1 MSGTGSTHVIA
12 GWILMLVSL
21 AYVAMLFGIAY
32 FGDSRPLYPSRPALR
47 PIVYSLALAVYCS
60 SWTFYGAVGSA
71 AKSSL
76 SFLPIYL
83 GPILLFAFGSG
94 LIERLTRVAK
104 INNIT
109 SIADFISSRFGK
121 SNALGALVTVIAV
134 TAAVPYIA
142 LQFKAVAMSI
152 GVLSGH
158 PQSTASVPL
167 LSDSAFYVAM
177 QLALFSIL
185 FGTRRIDATEHHH
198 GMMLAIAAESAIKL
212 IAFVAIGI
220 YALNI
225 PRIADATTI
234 GILDEVARDGLPPG
248 FVAQTLLAFTAMF
261 CLPRQFQVGVVECEN
276 PADVRKSRRLFPLYL
291 VAICLLVLP
300 IVNAGRSVAAGTNLP
315 PDAWL
320 LWLPLAHDQSALT
333 ILAYVGGF
341 SAATGMVIV
350 ASVALA
356 TMISNDLVM
365 PALLRIRVLRL
376 EQRNDLSSIVLGI
389 RRIAII
395 ALAVLALLYYRS
407 ITHAQGLASIGL
419 LAFAAV
425 AQFAPA
431 IIAGLYW
438 RGASRKGVL
447 TGLMLGFSVW
457 LYTLLLPNMAI
468 AGWYDSTWVRSG
480 PFGLDWLRPHALFN
494 LSGWDSITHGTFWSL
509 MVNIGACVFVSLR
522 FRPSIEERL
531 RAARFLD
538 IGAERTAGTMS
549 DWGGRVSVSDLRMI
563 VGRILGERNATRAF
577 QEYAL
582 ATGKPIEE
590 HGTVERLLFQHA
602 ERALAAAIGSASAR
616 RMLTTAL
623 RGTGLDFN
631 EAAALLD
638 DASQELRFNRELL
651 STTLENIS
659 QGISVV
665 DAEMRMVSWNR
676 RYLEMFDYPNGLVY
690 VGRPI
695 ADMIRYNAERGDC
708 GPGNVDEHVQKR
720 LRHMR
725 LGTAHVFQRQ
735 RADGSVLEM
744 RGQQLPGGGFVT
756 TFTDVTD
763 YKKVEKALTEANET
777 LEQRVASRTSELLQA
792 LDAQEQAKLEA
803 QAANQSK
810 SRFLAAA
817 SHDLLQ
823 PLNAARLFTTALRQ
837 QPGLDEQSSQ
847 LAERIDTAFRVAEVL
862 LESLLESSRLDAGK
876 YRSEKIDIAFEELIS
891 PLQQQFSLLA
901 QRRGLEFRAI
911 ASRAI
916 VHTDPHLMRRILQN
930 FCTNAL
936 RYTRSGRVVIG
947 LRHRGDHVRIEVW
960 DTGPGISA
968 DHLNR
973 IFDEFHRVEAGS
985 PWGEHGLGLGL
996 AICERIA
1003 RILEHRIAV
1012 RSWPGS
1018 GSCFSIEVPIVAMRV
1033 RGEPLPAR
1041 PTPVL
1046 GLMPALHVLCL
1057 DNEPSI
1063 LEGMS
1068 ALLTRW
1074 GLSCDLATNQ
1084 DEAMHA
1090 LLARNPDLILIDLHL
1105 DSGVDGIDV
1114 LGELRRRSGS
1124 TSPAAVITADGS
1136 PELKQ
1141 RARELGLSVLLKP
1154 IRPGALRALL
1164 SALSR
1169 RSAEA
1174 IGDRSDEVQF
1184 RDFPESHDG
1193 ALAAEESERSS
1204 PLVP

>member
-1 MSGTGSTHVIA
+1 MIA

-83 GPILLFAFGSG
+83 GPILLFLFGSG
-94 LIERLTRVAK
+94 MIERLTRVAK
-104 INNIT
+104 ANNIT

-121 SNALGALVTVIAV
+121 SNALGALVTLIAV
-134 TAAVPYIA
+134 TAAIPYIA
-142 LQFKAVAMSI
+142 LQFKAVALSI
-152 GVLSGH
+152 SVLSGH
-158 PQSTASVPL
+158 PQSGASAPL

-220 YALNI
+220 FALKI
-225 PRIADATTI
+225 PWNAD
-234 GILDEVARDGLPPG
+234 GKSLDIVEEVVRDGLPAG
-248 FVAQTLLAFTAMF
+248 FFAQTLLAFTAMF

-276 PADVRKSRRLFPLYL
+276 PADVRKSRRLFPVYL
-291 VAICLLVLP
+291 LVICVLVLP
-300 IVNAGRSVAAGTNLP
+300 IVNAGRTVAAGTTLP

-320 LWLPLAHDQSALT
+320 LWLPLVHDQSALT

-356 TMISNDLVM
+356 TMISNDLIM
-365 PALLRIRVLRL
+365 PALLRIRALKL

-389 RRIAII
+389 RRVAII
-395 ALAVLALLYYRS
+395 GLALLALAYYRA
-407 ITHAQGLASIGL
+407 ITHTQGLASIGL

-447 TGLMLGFSVW
+447 IGLLLGFGLW
-457 LYTLLLPNMAI
+457 LYTLLLPNMAM
-468 AGWYDSTWVRSG
+468 AGWYDSQWVQSG
-480 PFGLDWLRPHALFN
+480 PFGLDWLRPHALFK

-509 MVNIGACVFVSLR
+509 MVNIAACVFVSLR

-538 IGAERTAGTMS
+538 IDAERGTSTIS
-549 DWGGRVSVSDLRMI
+549 DWGGRVSVADLRMI
-563 VGRILGERNATRAF
+563 VGRILGERNANRMF
-577 QEYAL
+577 EEYVL
-582 ATGKPIEE
+582 AAGKRISES
-590 HGTVERLLFQHA
+590 GTADRLLFQHA

-623 RGTGLDFN
+623 RGTGLDFS

-651 STTLENIS
+651 FNTLENIS

-665 DAEMRMVSWNR
+665 DAQMHMVSWNR
-676 RYLEMFDYPNGLVY
+676 RYIEMFDYPSGLVY

-695 ADMIRYNAERGDC
+695 ADLIRYNAERGDC
-708 GPGNVDEHVQKR
+708 GPGDVDEHVQKR

-725 LGTAHVFQRQ
+725 LGTAHVFTRA
-735 RADGSVLEM
+735 RADGRVLEM

-763 YKKVEKALTEANET
+763 YKQVERALIEANET
-777 LEQRVASRTSELLQA
+777 LEQRVASRTSELSHA
-792 LDAQEQAKLEA
+792 LEAQEQAKLEA
-803 QAANQSK
+803 QAANLSK

-837 QPGLDEQSSQ
+837 QPALDEESGQ

-876 YRSEKIDIAFEELIS
+876 YRSEKVDIAFEELVA
-891 PLQQQFSLLA
+891 PLQQQFVLLS
-901 QRRGLEFRAI
+901 QRRGLEFRVV

-916 VHTDPHLMRRILQN
+916 VHTDPNLMRRILQN

-936 RYTRSGRVVIG
+936 RYTRSGRVVLG

-968 DHLNR
+968 EHLER
-973 IFDEFHRVEAGS
+973 IFDEFHRVEGSS

-1003 RILEHRIAV
+1003 RILDHRLAV

-1018 GSCFSIEVPIVAMRV
+1018 GSCFSVEVPFVAMRA
-1033 RGEPLPAR
+1033 RGEPLPSR
-1041 PTPVL
+1041 PAPVL
-1046 GLMPALHVLCL
+1046 GLMPALHVLCI

-1063 LEGMS
+1063 LEGMA
-1068 ALLTRW
+1068 ALLSRW

-1084 DEAMHA
+1084 DEALQA
-1090 LLARNPDLILIDLHL
+1090 LRRRNPDLILIDLHL
-1105 DSGVDGIDV
+1105 DSGIDGMDV
-1114 LGELRRRSGS
+1114 LAELRRLNG
-1124 TSPAAVITADGS
+1124 TKAPAALITADGS

-1141 RARELGLSVLLKP
+1141 RARDLGLSVLLKP

-1164 SALSR
+1164 SAFSR
-1169 RSAEA
+1169 RPAEA
-1174 IGDRSDEVQF
+1174 DE
-1184 RDFPESHDG
+1184 EG
-1193 ALAAEESERSS
+1193 EESAPAPSAADEQEQTRRTDDPDRPQ
-1204 PLVP
+1204 PLAPVED

>member
-1 MSGTGSTHVIA
+1 MIA

-83 GPILLFAFGSG
+83 GPILLFLFGSG

-104 INNIT
+104 ANNIT

-121 SNALGALVTVIAV
+121 SNALGALVTLIAV
-134 TAAVPYIA
+134 TAAIPYIA
-142 LQFKAVAMSI
+142 LQFKAVALSI
-152 GVLSGH
+152 SVLSGH
-158 PQSTASVPL
+158 PQSSASAPL

-198 GMMLAIAAESAIKL
+198 GMMLAIAVESAIKL
-212 IAFVAIGI
+212 IAFIAIGI
-220 YALNI
+220 FALRI
-225 PRIADATTI
+225 PWTTASPSMDI
-234 GILDEVARDGLPPG
+234 VEEIVRDGLPAG
-248 FVAQTLLAFTAMF
+248 FFAQTLLAFTAMF

-276 PADVRKSRRLFPLYL
+276 PADVRKSRRLFPVYL
-291 VAICLLVLP
+291 LVICVLVLP
-300 IVNAGRSVAAGTNLP
+300 IVNAGRTVAAGTTLP

-320 LWLPLAHDQSALT
+320 LWLPLAHDQTALT

-356 TMISNDLVM
+356 TMISNDLIM
-365 PALLRIRVLRL
+365 PALLRIRALKL

-389 RRIAII
+389 RRVAII
-395 ALAVLALLYYRS
+395 GLALLALAYYRA
-407 ITHAQGLASIGL
+407 ITHTQGLASIGL

-447 TGLMLGFSVW
+447 IGLLLGFGLW
-457 LYTLLLPNMAI
+457 LYTLLLPNMAM
-468 AGWYDSTWVRSG
+468 AGWYDSQWVQSG
-480 PFGLDWLRPHALFN
+480 PFGLDWLRPHALFK

-509 MVNIGACVFVSLR
+509 MVNIAACVFVSLR

-538 IGAERTAGTMS
+538 IDAERGTSTIS
-549 DWGGRVSVSDLRMI
+549 DWGGRVSVADLRMI
-563 VGRILGERNATRAF
+563 VGRILGERNANRMF
-577 QEYAL
+577 EEYVL
-582 ATGKPIEE
+582 AAGKRISES
-590 HGTVERLLFQHA
+590 GTADRLLFQHA

-623 RGTGLDFN
+623 RGTGLDFS

-651 STTLENIS
+651 SNTLENIS

-676 RYLEMFDYPNGLVY
+676 RYIEMFDYPVGLVY

-695 ADMIRYNAERGDC
+695 ADLIRYNAERGDC
-708 GPGNVDEHVQKR
+708 GPGDVDEHVQKR

-725 LGTAHVFQRQ
+725 LGTAHVFQRE
-735 RADGSVLEM
+735 RADGRVLEM

-763 YKKVEKALTEANET
+763 YKQVEKALIEANET

-803 QAANQSK
+803 QAANLSK

-837 QPGLDEQSSQ
+837 QPALDEESGQ

-876 YRSEKIDIAFEELIS
+876 YRSEKVDIAFEELVA
-891 PLQQQFSLLA
+891 PLQQQFVLLS
-901 QRRGLEFRAI
+901 QRRGLEFRVV

-916 VHTDPHLMRRILQN
+916 VHTDPNLMRRILQN

-936 RYTRSGRVVIG
+936 RYTRSGRVVVG
-947 LRHRGDHVRIEVW
+947 LRGRGEHVRIEVW

-968 DHLNR
+968 EHLER
-973 IFDEFHRVEAGS
+973 IFDEFHRVEGNS

-1003 RILEHRIAV
+1003 HILDHRLEV

-1018 GSCFSIEVPIVAMRV
+1018 GSCFSVEVPLVAMRA
-1033 RGEPLPAR
+1033 RGDPLPIK
-1041 PTPVL
+1041 PIPVL

-1068 ALLTRW
+1068 ALLLRW
-1074 GLSCDLATNQ
+1074 GLTCDLATNQ
-1084 DEAMHA
+1084 DEALQA
-1090 LLARNPDLILIDLHL
+1090 LLKRNPDLILIDLHL
-1105 DSGVDGIDV
+1105 DSGINGIDV
-1114 LGELRRRSGS
+1114 LDALRRLSG
-1124 TSPAAVITADGS
+1124 TQSPAALITADGS

-1141 RARELGLSVLLKP
+1141 RARDLGLSVLLKP
-1154 IRPGALRALL
+1154 VRPGALRALL

-1169 RSAEA
+1169 RSGKAAEA
-1174 IGDRSDEVQF
+1174 GGETAQSPSSVDADPAQ
-1184 RDFPESHDG
+1184 P
-1193 ALAAEESERSS
+1193 LASLEEER
-1204 PLVP
+1204 

>member
-1 MSGTGSTHVIA
+1 MIA
-12 GWILMLVSL
+12 GWILILVSL

-71 AKSSL
+71 AQSSL

-83 GPILLFAFGSG
+83 GPILLYLFGSG

-104 INNIT
+104 TNNIT
-109 SIADFISSRFGK
+109 SIADFVSSRFGK
-121 SNALGALVTVIAV
+121 SNALGALVTLIAV
-134 TAAVPYIA
+134 TAAIPYIA

-158 PQSTASVPL
+158 PQSTGPVPL
-167 LSDSAFYVAM
+167 LNDSAFYIAM

-212 IAFVAIGI
+212 IAFVAIGV

-225 PRIADATTI
+225 SSVADITPVSVLA
-234 GILDEVARDGLPPG
+234 EVTRDGLPSG

-291 VAICLLVLP
+291 LVICLLVLP
-300 IVNAGRSVAAGTNLP
+300 IVNAGRSVAAGTSLP

-320 LWLPLAHDQSALT
+320 LWLPLAHDRTALT
-333 ILAYVGGF
+333 LLAYVGGF

-356 TMISNDLVM
+356 TMISNDLIM
-365 PALLRIRVLRL
+365 PALLRIRALRL
-376 EQRNDLSSIVLGI
+376 EERNDLSSIVLGI
-389 RRIAII
+389 RRVAII
-395 ALAVLALLYYRS
+395 VLALLALAYYRS
-407 ITHAQGLASIGL
+407 ITHTQGLASIGL

-447 TGLMLGFSVW
+447 IGLTFGFLLW

-468 AGWYDSTWVRSG
+468 SGWFDSQWIQNG
-480 PFGLDWLRPHALFN
+480 PFGLDWLRPNALFN
-494 LSGWDSITHGTFWSL
+494 LSGWDPITHGTFWSL
-509 MVNIGACVFVSLR
+509 MVNIAACVFVSLR

-538 IGAERTAGTMS
+538 TGVERTSSSMS
-549 DWGGRVSVSDLRMI
+549 DWGGRVSVADLRVI
-563 VGRILGERNATRAF
+563 VGRILGERNANRMF
-577 QEYAL
+577 EEYAL
-582 ATGKPIEE
+582 AAGKIIGEG
-590 HGTVERLLFQHA
+590 GTADRMLFQHA

-623 RGTGLDFN
+623 RGTGMDFS

-676 RYLEMFDYPNGLVY
+676 RYIEMFGYPNGLVY

-695 ADMIRYNAERGDC
+695 ADLIRYNAERGDC
-708 GPGNVDEHVQKR
+708 GPGGVDEHVQKR

-725 LGTAHVFQRQ
+725 LGTAHVFQRE
-735 RADGSVLEM
+735 RADGHVLEM

-763 YKKVEKALTEANET
+763 YKQVEKALTEANET

-803 QAANQSK
+803 QAANLSK

-837 QPGLDEQSSQ
+837 QPALDEESTR

-876 YRSEKIDIAFEELIS
+876 YRSEKIDIAFEELVA
-891 PLQQQFSLLA
+891 PLQQQFVLLS
-901 QRRGLEFRAI
+901 QRRGLEFRVI

-936 RYTRSGRVVIG
+936 RYTRSGRVVLG
-947 LRHRGDHVRIEVW
+947 LRHSGDHVRIEVW

-968 DHLNR
+968 EHLER
-973 IFDEFHRVEAGS
+973 IFDEFHRVEGNS

-1003 RILEHRIAV
+1003 RILDHRLAV
-1012 RSWPGS
+1012 RSWPGA
-1018 GSCFSIEVPIVAMRV
+1018 GSCFSVEVPFVAMRV
-1033 RGEPLPAR
+1033 RGEPLPTR

-1063 LEGMS
+1063 LEGMA

-1074 GLSCDLATNQ
+1074 GLTCDLATNQ
-1084 DEAMHA
+1084 DEAMQA
-1090 LLARNPDLILIDLHL
+1090 LLRRNPDLILIDLHL

-1114 LGELRRRSGS
+1114 LGELRRYSGS
-1124 TSPAAVITADGS
+1124 TSPAALITADGS

-1164 SALSR
+1164 SALSK
-1169 RSAEA
+1169 RSTEA
-1174 IGDRSDEVQF
+1174 AGERGETAQSPVSADSQIEQQGIHEPDPVQ
-1184 RDFPESHDG
+1184 P
-1193 ALAAEESERSS
+1193 LAPLEE
-1204 PLVP
+1204 

>member
-1 MSGTGSTHVIA
+1 
-12 GWILMLVSL
+12 MLVSL

-83 GPILLFAFGSG
+83 GPILLFLFGSG

-104 INNIT
+104 ANNIT

-121 SNALGALVTVIAV
+121 SNALGALVTLIAV
-134 TAAVPYIA
+134 TAAIPYIA
-142 LQFKAVAMSI
+142 LQFKAVALSI
-152 GVLSGH
+152 SVLSGH
-158 PQSTASVPL
+158 PQSSASAPL

-198 GMMLAIAAESAIKL
+198 GMMLAIAVESAIKL
-212 IAFVAIGI
+212 IAFIAIGI
-220 YALNI
+220 FALRI
-225 PRIADATTI
+225 PWTTASPSMDI
-234 GILDEVARDGLPPG
+234 VEEIVRDGLPAG
-248 FVAQTLLAFTAMF
+248 FFAQTLLAFTAMF

-276 PADVRKSRRLFPLYL
+276 PADVRKSRRLFPVYL
-291 VAICLLVLP
+291 LVICVLVLP
-300 IVNAGRSVAAGTNLP
+300 IVNAGRTVAAGTTLP

-320 LWLPLAHDQSALT
+320 LWLPLAHDQTALT

-365 PALLRIRVLRL
+365 PALLRIRALKL
-376 EQRNDLSSIVLGI
+376 EQRNDLSAIVLGI
-389 RRIAII
+389 RRVSII
-395 ALAVLALLYYRS
+395 GLALLALAYYRS
-407 ITHAQGLASIGL
+407 ITHTQGLAAIGL

-447 TGLMLGFSVW
+447 IGLSLGFLLW
-457 LYTLLLPNMAI
+457 MYTLLLPNMAM
-468 AGWYDSTWVRSG
+468 AGWFDSRWLQSG
-480 PFGLDWLRPHALFN
+480 PFDLGWLRPHALFN
-494 LSGWDSITHGTFWSL
+494 LSGWDPITHGTFWSL
-509 MVNIGACVFVSLR
+509 MVNIAACVFVSLR

-538 IGAERTAGTMS
+538 IDAERTASTMA
-549 DWGGRVSVSDLRMI
+549 DWGGRVSVADLRVI
-563 VGRILGERNATRAF
+563 VGRILGERSANRMFEDYVHAAGKTIA
-577 QEYAL
+577 
-582 ATGKPIEE
+582 ATG
-590 HGTVERLLFQHA
+590 TADRLLFQHA

-623 RGTGLDFN
+623 RGTGLDFS

-651 STTLENIS
+651 SNTLENIS

-676 RYLEMFDYPNGLVY
+676 RYIEMFDYPVGLVY

-695 ADMIRYNAERGDC
+695 ADLIRYNAERGDC
-708 GPGNVDEHVQKR
+708 GPGDVDEHVQKR

-725 LGTAHVFQRQ
+725 LGTAHVFQRE
-735 RADGSVLEM
+735 RADGRVLEM

-763 YKKVEKALTEANET
+763 YKQVEKALIEANET

-803 QAANQSK
+803 QAANLSK

-837 QPGLDEQSSQ
+837 QPALDEESGQ

-876 YRSEKIDIAFEELIS
+876 YRSEKVDIAFEELVA
-891 PLQQQFSLLA
+891 PLQQQFVLLS
-901 QRRGLEFRAI
+901 QRRGLEFRVV

-916 VHTDPHLMRRILQN
+916 VHTDPNLMRRILQN

-936 RYTRSGRVVIG
+936 RYTRSGRVVVG
-947 LRHRGDHVRIEVW
+947 LRGRGEHVRIEVW

-968 DHLNR
+968 EHLER
-973 IFDEFHRVEAGS
+973 IFDEFHRVEGNS

-1003 RILEHRIAV
+1003 HILDHRLEV

-1018 GSCFSIEVPIVAMRV
+1018 GSCFSVEVPLVAMRA
-1033 RGEPLPAR
+1033 RGDPLPIK
-1041 PTPVL
+1041 PIPVL

-1068 ALLTRW
+1068 ALLLRW
-1074 GLSCDLATNQ
+1074 GLTCDLATNQ
-1084 DEAMHA
+1084 DEALQA
-1090 LLARNPDLILIDLHL
+1090 LLKRNPDLILIDLHL
-1105 DSGVDGIDV
+1105 DSGINGIDV
-1114 LGELRRRSGS
+1114 LDALRRLSG
-1124 TSPAAVITADGS
+1124 TQSPAALITADGS

-1141 RARELGLSVLLKP
+1141 RARDLGLSVLLKP
-1154 IRPGALRALL
+1154 VRPGALRALL

-1169 RSAEA
+1169 RSGKAAEA
-1174 IGDRSDEVQF
+1174 GGETAQSPSSVDADPAQ
-1184 RDFPESHDG
+1184 P
-1193 ALAAEESERSS
+1193 LASLEEER
-1204 PLVP
+1204 